1 MATPMRQGVWCL
13 LPVVLNAVPIHT
25 QCCDH
30 YLRDEA
36 SWLMALAIS
45 SNKHHTH
52 THTHTHSHTSSHETR
67 GSQSVVL
74 PPANPPS
81 LLLTA
86 PPRSPTNPYPNH
98 PATSPPPPQAP
109 PPPCGMPAA
118 VCLKEALCARRK
130 THSCAAEPSSYVCIV
145 IHTHTHTHHSHRR
158 LPERELVLLCL
169 CETTI
174 VSPSYTSRH
183 GIHHIIINDIY
194 IYIEREREGGSARG
208 GC

>member
-1 MATPMRQGVWCL
+1 MCVQQWRPLHMQWCL

-52 THTHTHSHTSSHETR
+52 KHTHTSSHETR
-67 GSQSVVL
+67 GNQRVVL
-74 PPANPPS
+74 PPAKPPS

-86 PPRSPTNPYPNH
+86 PPRSPTNPYPIH
-98 PATSPPPPQAP
+98 PATSPPPPQVP

-130 THSCAAEPSSYVCIV
+130 THSCAAEPSSNVCIV
-145 IHTHTHTHHSHRR
+145 TLGPEWSPGTGG
-158 LPERELVLLCL
+158 LPGPASA
-169 CETTI
+169 TF
-174 VSPSYTSRH
+174 VS
-183 GIHHIIINDIY
+183 
-194 IYIEREREGGSARG
+194 RG
-208 GC
+208 T